1 MKHFNNNN
9 NTDDDTY
16 DDKIRGKKSDIRMQN
31 VLLCKLGNIVTK
43 NDRKKITKELF
54 EIEKK

>member
-16 DDKIRGKKSDIRMQN
+16 DDKIGGKISDTNDTQQIRKYSN
-31 VLLCKLGNIVTK
+31 
-43 NDRKKITKELF
+43 
-54 EIEKK
+54 